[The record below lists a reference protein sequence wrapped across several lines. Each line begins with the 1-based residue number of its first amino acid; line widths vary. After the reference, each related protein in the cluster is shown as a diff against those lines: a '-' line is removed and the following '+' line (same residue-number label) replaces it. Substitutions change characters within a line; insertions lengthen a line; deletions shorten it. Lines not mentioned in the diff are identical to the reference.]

1 MSMYRLVALL
11 NSINWLS
18 SLPPLLIRLL
28 VKPFKRKLLLLL
40 VNWVL
45 GKLWMGGYGENDSSN
60 APISSLA
67 MPSFMVS
74 S

>member
-1 MSMYRLVALL
+1 MLLYVSFSILHGDDDDDSFVYMSMYRLVALL
-11 NSINWLS
+11 ISINWLS

-45 GKLWMGGYGENDSSN
+45 GKC
-60 APISSLA
+60 
-67 MPSFMVS
+67 
-74 S
+74 